1 MNRLAVAIATAAIIA
16 LAALL
21 AYAAY
26 AKHAGRLEL
35 DTIAR
40 QLRGELS
47 ESERALVTANSVI
60 RKSRSTVTTLRALND
75 ANTVT
80 LERLRHA
87 LGSRD
92 IEIHRQSRLI
102 ADLTGRVESPAA
114 STATPAG
121 AYTARTSWY
130 EFSTPDVFDAGAQTT
145 LALDL
150 QASLTITGIRQRR
163 GVLESE
169 TVDLMFADRD
179 GVAVPINVAVRDY
192 ELSCAPKVD
201 TTPWYRRVGLDGV
214 ATIDYAWPD
223 ETLRARALAEVRLWR
238 VGLHAGAELDS
249 EQDANLV
256 AGLSYRR
263 EVF

>member
-1 MNRLAVAIATAAIIA
+1 MSRFTTIMLVIVSVVLALTT
-16 LAALL
+16 
-21 AYAAY
+21 YANY
-26 AKHAGRLEL
+26 AKRADAIEL

-40 QLRGELS
+40 QLKGKLS
-47 ESERALVTANSVI
+47 ESERALVTADADLN
-60 RKSRSTVTTLRALND
+60 KSRSTITTLRALND
-75 ANTVT
+75 ANKID

-92 IEIHRQSRLI
+92 IEIHRQSRLL
-102 ADLTGRVESPAA
+102 ADLTGTVESPAA

-192 ELSCAPKVD
+192 ELSYAPKVD

-256 AGLSYRR
+256 AGLTYRR